1 MLPKSQVLL
10 MFGALSALAL
20 QAQNPLST
28 DTKFW
33 YDTIKKDVIRAAEK
47 MPEENYSFKPAST
60 VRSFGQIIGH
70 VAEDQYYFCMTA
82 RGLKADKKIENKVTG
97 KAALVAALK
106 ESFSY
111 CDDVYNELRD
121 ADATKP
127 VQSFAGPKSLL
138 SWLSFNY
145 AHTYEHYGNIVTYMR
160 IKGLVPPSSEK
171 QP

>member
-1 MLPKSQVLL
+1 MLRKSQVLL
-10 MFGALSALAL
+10 MFGVLSGLAL
-20 QAQNPLST
+20 AQNPLST

-47 MPEENYSFKPAST
+47 MPEENYSFKPAPT
-60 VRSFGQIIGH
+60 VRSFGQIVGH
-70 VAEDQYYFCMTA
+70 IADDQYYFCMTA
-82 RGLKADKKIENKVTG
+82 KGEKSDKEFEKTLTA
-97 KAALVAALK
+97 KAALVSALK
-106 ESFSY
+106 ESFAY
-111 CDDVYNELRD
+111 CDAVYANFKD

-171 QP
+171 

>member
-1 MLPKSQVLL
+1 MLRKSQVLL
-10 MFGALSALAL
+10 MFGALGGLAL

-60 VRSFGQIIGH
+60 VRSFGQIVGH
-70 VAEDQYYFCMTA
+70 IADDQYYFCMTA
-82 RGLKADKKIENKVTG
+82 KGEKSDKQFEKTLTAKT
-97 KAALVAALK
+97 ALVSALK
-106 ESFSY
+106 ESFAY
-111 CDDVYNELRD
+111 CDAVYSSLKD

-171 QP
+171 

>member
-1 MLPKSQVLL
+1 
-10 MFGALSALAL
+10 MFAALSALSL

-47 MPEENYSFKPAST
+47 MPEENYSFRPAET
-60 VRSFGQIIGH
+60 VRSFGQIVGH
-70 VAEDQYYFCMTA
+70 IADDQYYFCMTA
-82 RGLKADKKIENKVTG
+82 KGLKPDKNFEKTLTA

-106 ESFSY
+106 ESFAY
-111 CDDVYNELRD
+111 CDGVYAGLRD

-138 SWLSFNY
+138 SWMSFNY